1 VNERTLRVL
10 EYDKIK
16 NMLMENAESSLG
28 KELCSKLKPSTS
40 EYEVK
45 DSLKETQEAIDIIM
59 KWGSLP
65 LEGIRDIGESLKRAE
80 IGYVL
85 TPGELLNICDLLR
98 CIKHLKMFM
107 KDSSKSEQF
116 PIMYE
121 IIDSM
126 VYIKELQEVI
136 ENAIINEEEISDNAS
151 QKLHSIR
158 KSIKEKTSRIKDK
171 TQSTLQTYSK
181 YLQDNIITIREGRY
195 VIPVKAECK
204 ASVPGL
210 VHDQSASGST
220 LFIEPMALV
229 DLNNEIKELLLKEK
243 EEIDRILMEISIKVY
258 DNMTVL
264 ELDNK
269 NAAYLDFIM
278 AKGKLAYSMEGTIP
292 EVNNNG
298 KIYLKGARHPLLD
311 KKTAVPID
319 VKLGETYNA
328 VVITGPNTGG
338 KTVTLK
344 TVGLLV
350 IMASSGLAI
359 PCKDGSEVSIFE
371 NVFADIGDEQSIE
384 QSLSTFSSHMTNI
397 VNILEKV
404 DSKSLVLV
412 DELGAGTDPTEGAAL
427 AMSIL
432 KTLYEK
438 GAKIIAT
445 THYSEIK
452 VFAMQEEGFE
462 NASVEF
468 DVETLRPTYR
478 LLTGIPGKSN
488 AFEISRRLGLSDE
501 IINNAANMVSKDA
514 AKFEDVIQ
522 NLQNKTV
529 LVEKELEE
537 AQKAKREAADLRK
550 ELSNKKYKLDT
561 ERDNII
567 RKAQE
572 EARRT
577 VKMAK
582 KEADSI
588 IKELNQMKFK
598 ASEEISIKDAEDKR
612 KQLKEKL
619 DSMEVKDV
627 DILEIK
633 EGMEEVKNVKIGEEV
648 FVSTFSQK
656 ATVLTEPDS
665 KGEVLVQVGMM
676 KVNVPLSKLLKQK
689 HEKKK
694 PKKSAAAK
702 IMQQKAAEISSSI
715 DVRGQTIEEA
725 LYNIDKYLDDASLAG
740 IENVTIIHGK
750 GTGALREG
758 IQSNLRHNHYIKSI
772 RMGDIGEGGSGVT
785 IAQLKR

>member
-1 VNERTLRVL
+1 
-10 EYDKIK
+10 
-16 NMLMENAESSLG
+16 
-28 KELCSKLKPSTS
+28 
-40 EYEVK
+40 
-45 DSLKETQEAIDIIM
+45 
-59 KWGSLP
+59 
-65 LEGIRDIGESLKRAE
+65 
-80 IGYVL
+80 
-85 TPGELLNICDLLR
+85 
-98 CIKHLKMFM
+98 MFM
-107 KDSSKSEQF
+107 KDGSKSEQF
-116 PIMYE
+116 PIIYE

-136 ENAIINEEEISDNAS
+136 ENAIISEEEISDNAS

-158 KSIKEKTSRIKDK
+158 KSIKEKTSKIKDK

-210 VHDQSASGST
+210 VHDQSSSGST

-243 EEIDRILMEISIKVY
+243 EEIDRILMEISLKVY

-404 DSKSLVLV
+404 NSKSLVLV

-452 VFAMQEEGFE
+452 VFAMKEEGFE

-537 AQKAKREAADLRK
+537 AQKAKREAAELKK

-627 DILEIK
+627 DTLEIK
-633 EGMEEVKNVKIGEEV
+633 EGMERVENVKVGEEV
-648 FVSTFSQK
+648 FVSTLSQK

-689 HEKKK
+689 NEKKK
-694 PKKSAAAK
+694 PKKSIAAK

-715 DVRGQTIEEA
+715 DVRGQTIDEA

-758 IQSNLRHNHYIKSI
+758 IQSNLKHNHYIKSI

>member
-28 KELCSKLKPSTS
+28 KELCSNLKPSTS

-107 KDSSKSEQF
+107 KDGSKSEQF
-116 PIMYE
+116 PIIYE

-136 ENAIINEEEISDNAS
+136 ENAIISEEEISDNAS

-158 KSIKEKTSRIKDK
+158 KSIKEKTSKIKDK

-210 VHDQSASGST
+210 VHDQSSSGST

-243 EEIDRILMEISIKVY
+243 EEIDRILMEISLKVY

-404 DSKSLVLV
+404 NSKSLVLV
-412 DELGAGTDPTEGAAL
+412 DELGAGTDPIEGAAL

-452 VFAMQEEGFE
+452 VFAMKEEGFE

-537 AQKAKREAADLRK
+537 AQKAKREAAELKK

-627 DILEIK
+627 DTLEIK
-633 EGMEEVKNVKIGEEV
+633 EGMERVENVKVGEEV
-648 FVSTFSQK
+648 FVSTLSQK

-689 HEKKK
+689 NEKKK
-694 PKKSAAAK
+694 PKKSIAAK

-715 DVRGQTIEEA
+715 DVRGQTIDEA

-758 IQSNLRHNHYIKSI
+758 IQSNLKHNHYIKSI